1 MEYFFIDERRNI
13 RKTYNDLINDIN
25 LNGEFNKYIY
35 ERNVY
40 KIFVDIIS
48 SLVIGE
54 SIELLDMDLSA
65 NELVTMGISSN
76 DLAIKISNRNKKV
89 KSYEHLLKIIEEN
102 KLNWKI
108 TMYTSGTTGR
118 PKKITH
124 QLSTLIRTVKISNK
138 FSDNVWAFCYNPTH
152 FAGMQ
157 VFFQAL
163 LNMNTIIYI
172 FDNIQR
178 ELCKTLIDNN
188 VTNISATP
196 TFYRTNIFNFNDA
209 IQSVRYVTLGG
220 ERFDKNL
227 VDKLKDIFPNAKIR
241 NIYASTEAGSI
252 FSSDSDYFV
261 IDKSFSEYIKIDAK
275 GELLINE
282 KLLGSSEE
290 LLIKDGWY
298 HTGDIVELVDENKF
312 KIISRNTEMINVGG
326 YKVNP
331 NEVEEEIKKI
341 EGIIDVLITSRQ
353 NKLIGNVIVAEIV
366 KSSDVD
372 ENELET
378 IIINNLNVKLQ
389 KWKIP
394 RIIKFVKEIDKTR
407 TGKKVRR

>member
-102 KLNWKI
+102 KLNWQI

-124 QLSTLIRTVKISNK
+124 KLSTLIRTVKISNK

-227 VDKLKDIFPNAKIR
+227 ADKLKDIFPNAKIR